1 MIVKKKYWERP
12 IQLVCL
18 FEIKSTM
25 SAEELNK
32 RLRIAN
38 IEDQNEVIVERLSRI
53 AKEKG

>member
-12 IQLVCL
+12 IQLVYL

-38 IEDQNEVIVERLSRI
+38 MEDQNEVIVERLSRI